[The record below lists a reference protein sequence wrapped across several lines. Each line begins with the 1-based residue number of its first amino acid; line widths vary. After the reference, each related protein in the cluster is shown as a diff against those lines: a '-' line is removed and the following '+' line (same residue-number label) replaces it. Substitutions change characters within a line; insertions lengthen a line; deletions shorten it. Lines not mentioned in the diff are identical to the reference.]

1 MTYKKKLIEV
11 ALPLELIS
19 TESAREKSIPH
30 GHPSSLHLWWARRPL
45 AAARAVLWASLVD
58 DPSSDLK
65 KFPTFEKQAKERQR
79 LFEIMARLI
88 PWEASND
95 VRVLEEA
102 RTEILSSCNEDLPN
116 VLDPFGGGGA
126 IPLESVRLG
135 MPTFTGDLNPV
146 AVTIQRAMIEIPHRF
161 AGKPPINPESKSGS
175 AFWVGLDGLVADIQY
190 FSNLI
195 REKAIEK
202 IGHLYPNVELPD
214 GVKGTTVAY
223 IWARGVRSPDPAWNE
238 TVPLVKSWSLSK
250 RKGKDQIWIKPNI
263 DQLTK
268 KISYQVVIGG
278 TPPPGTVDRGN
289 GECIA
294 SGSSIP
300 SSYIKSEGKE
310 GRLYDVPLA
319 MVVDSVRG
327 REFREFDGALIEHLA
342 PEWEPSG
349 AMSDHSQYMG
359 TPRYGLDE
367 WRKLFTKRQLIALS
381 TFSELISS
389 VHEEIRVLAKEMGED
404 TRRLREGGS
413 GPVAYA
419 DALQTY
425 LSFVFDKCLN
435 SWSSLATW
443 SDSGFVRPVFARQAI
458 PMTWD
463 FAEVNPFSEAT
474 GNWMGMTD
482 WVVKAVRNLPHHNF
496 GETSQRDAEARIA
509 EIGKCMISTDP
520 PYYDNVP
527 YADLSDYFY
536 VWMRKNLSSI
546 WPEEFATLL
555 TPKAEE
561 LVANHVRAGS
571 WEAAQSHF
579 QEGMFKVFQT
589 ARRMSDERFP
599 TTIFYAFKAAET
611 SADETVSTGWE
622 VFLAGL
628 LDAGYSVVATWPIRT
643 EKPGRSREI
652 GAAALSSSVVLVC
665 RARSIAAAMATRGEF
680 ISALRNEMTT
690 AIKILQ
696 VESIAP
702 VDMAQSAIGP
712 GIGIF
717 SRYSRVVEADGKSMS
732 VRTALSLINEVLA
745 EILSG
750 EESEFDADTRFAVTW
765 FEQFAHNS
773 GSFGD
778 ADTLARAKN
787 TTVNGVVESG
797 IAASR
802 DGKLRLF
809 ERNELS
815 DKWDPTNDKRLT
827 VWETTQYLIRAL
839 EESELKAAELLARLG
854 SGVGERA
861 RQLAYLLYGIC
872 DRKKWASESSPY
884 NMLVSAW
891 PEIEKLSKKDS
902 NENSSSDTLF

>member
-19 TESAREKSIPH
+19 RESAREKSIPH

-58 DPSSDLK
+58 DPSSDLM
-65 KFPTFEKQAKERQR
+65 KFPTLEKQAIERQR
-79 LFEIMARLI
+79 LFEIMAKLI

-102 RTEILSSCNEDLPN
+102 QIEILKSCNGELPK

-126 IPLESVRLG
+126 IPLEAVRLG
-135 MPTFTGDLNPV
+135 MPTFSGDLNPV

-161 AGKPPINPESKSGS
+161 AGKSPINPVSKSGS
-175 AFWVGLDGLVADIQY
+175 AFWIGLDGLVADIQY

-195 REKAIEK
+195 RDRAFEK
-202 IGHLYPNVELPD
+202 IGHLYPSVEMAD
-214 GVKGTTVAY
+214 GVEGTTVAY
-223 IWARGVRSPDPAWNE
+223 IWARGVRSPDPAWE
-238 TVPLVKSWSLSK
+238 ITVPLVKSWSLSK
-250 RKGKDQIWIKPNI
+250 RSGRDQIWIKPSI
-263 DQLTK
+263 DQSTK
-268 KISYQVVIGG
+268 KISYQVVVGG

-289 GECIA
+289 GVCIA

-300 SSYIKSEGKE
+300 SSYIKTEGTA

-319 MVVDSVRG
+319 MVVDSSRG
-327 REFREFDGALIEHLA
+327 REFREFDGALIDHIA
-342 PEWEPSG
+342 PDWEPSG
-349 AMSDHSQYMG
+349 VMSHHSQYMG

-367 WRKLFTKRQLIALS
+367 WRKLFTKRQLLALS
-381 TFSELISS
+381 TFSEQISA
-389 VHEEIRVLAKEMGED
+389 VYEEIRLLAKDLGD
-404 TRRLREGGS
+404 DPRRLREGGN
-413 GPVAYA
+413 GAIAYA

-425 LSFVFDKCLN
+425 LSFIFDKCLN

-463 FAEVNPFSEAT
+463 FAEVNPFSSAT

-482 WVVKAVRNLPHHNF
+482 WVAKAVRNLPHHNF
-496 GETSQRDAEARIA
+496 GETSQRDAEARIT

-536 VWMRKNLSSI
+536 VWMRKNLASI
-546 WPEEFATLL
+546 WPDEFATLL

-561 LVANHVRAGS
+561 LVANHIRAGS
-571 WEAAQSHF
+571 WEAAQKHF
-579 QEGMFKVFQT
+579 QEGMFNVFKT
-589 ARRMSDERFP
+589 ARLMSDERFP
-599 TTIFYAFKAAET
+599 TTIFYAFKATET
-611 SADETVSTGWE
+611 TGDASVSTGWE

-665 RARSIAAAMATRGEF
+665 RARSNSAAMATRGEF
-680 ISALRNEMTT
+680 VSALRDEMAQ

-696 VESIAP
+696 VENILP

-717 SRYSRVVEADGKSMS
+717 SRYLKVVEADGQTMT
-732 VRTALSLINEVLA
+732 VRTALSLINDVLA
-745 EILSG
+745 EVLSG
-750 EESEFDADTRFAVTW
+750 EESELDADTRFAVTW
-765 FEQFAHNS
+765 YEQFGHNP
-773 GSFGD
+773 GAFGV
-778 ADTLARAKN
+778 ADTLANAKN
-787 TTVNGVVESG
+787 TTVSGVVESG
-797 IAASR
+797 IAVSR
-802 DGKLRLF
+802 EGKLRLL
-809 ERNELS
+809 ERQELS
-815 DKWDPTNDKRLT
+815 DKWDPTNDSRLT

-839 EESELKAAELLARLG
+839 ENSESEASKLLARLG

-872 DRKKWASESSPY
+872 DRKQWAEEGSAY
-884 NMLVSAW
+884 NMLVAAW
-891 PEIEKLSKKDS
+891 PQLEKLAQS
-902 NENSSSDTLF
+902 NGNADGSTDTLF